1 MLCGVIGIEV
11 DSSEITSLVDDISVY
26 DNGFAYLV
34 GTDEEIYYTPVDD
47 HLMDQ
52 AHTDHGFAE
61 EHDTLVNGMEL
72 VIHADY
78 SDIQRDSYHVMF
90 IILGCAVLILLAF
103 ILLSYWMSKRIVKPL
118 ELLAKSAEEL
128 AEGNAN
134 VDISCNTNDEIGVLA
149 KALSITSEKL
159 CNYRKHI
166 NSVAYRDSL
175 TGVKNST
182 AYNDTRVVMEQRIKN
197 GEISAFSVVVA
208 DVNMLKMT
216 NDTYGHEAG
225 NQLLVSASRL
235 ICSTF
240 KRSPVFRIGGD
251 EFLVILENDDFE
263 NRFDLMNEINEKY
276 HENPDMVANNQVAV
290 TVACGIS
297 DFILGADS
305 SFEDVVNKA
314 DAAMYARK
322 QQMKINLAEKVQV

>member
-1 MLCGVIGIEV
+1 
-11 DSSEITSLVDDISVY
+11 
-26 DNGFAYLV
+26 
-34 GTDEEIYYTPVDD
+34 
-47 HLMDQ
+47 
-52 AHTDHGFAE
+52 
-61 EHDTLVNGMEL
+61 
-72 VIHADY
+72 
-78 SDIQRDSYHVMF
+78 
-90 IILGCAVLILLAF
+90 
-103 ILLSYWMSKRIVKPL
+103 
-118 ELLAKSAEEL
+118 
-128 AEGNAN
+128 
-134 VDISCNTNDEIGVLA
+134 
-149 KALSITSEKL
+149 
-159 CNYRKHI
+159 
-166 NSVAYRDSL
+166 
-175 TGVKNST
+175 
-182 AYNDTRVVMEQRIKN
+182 
-197 GEISAFSVVVA
+197 
-208 DVNMLKMT
+208 MLKMT

-322 QQMKINLAEKVQV
+322 QQMKRNLEEKVQV